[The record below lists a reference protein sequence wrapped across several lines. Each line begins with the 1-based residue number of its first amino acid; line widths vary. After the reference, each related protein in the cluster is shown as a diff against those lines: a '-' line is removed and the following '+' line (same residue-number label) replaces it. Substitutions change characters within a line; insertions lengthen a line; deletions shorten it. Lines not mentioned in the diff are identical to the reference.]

1 MTRAPGIGMLGT
13 LKATIRSTPL
23 YAPVW
28 RRNYRRNVFEDF
40 GGPGWDKLLEPHLDE
55 WRRVRSGASGPRVL
69 VATSIGAMH
78 AIGLVDSLIAVALTR
93 RGAQVEFLLC
103 DGILPACQI
112 VDHGN
117 VPSRGRFLRKGPQP
131 DFCGPCTARGNS
143 RLAPLG
149 LPVRHLSD
157 WVLDDERS
165 RAAAEARLG
174 APDPSGV
181 DPLSTH
187 ALAGALRF
195 EGLSSPPGT
204 AEFTGLYRR
213 YLEAAWLASMASE
226 ALFREK
232 RYDFVLAHHGVYVPQ
247 GLIAEAARTCG
258 AQLATWHPSYRS
270 RSILMQHGDT
280 YHRAMISEP
289 EARWNRRLSA
299 DEDAALTQYLESRE
313 RPDQG
318 WVTYQREAAQG
329 AAAVIQDLELDPS
342 RPIDVLISNV
352 SWDARLHYEDSAY
365 TQMADWAADTV
376 AWYCDH
382 PERQLVVRCHPGE
395 VMNQPRSREML
406 HTAIQSCFGALPEN
420 VRVVSANDGMN
431 TYDLARAAERVM
443 VYATKMAVELAA
455 WGLPVIVGG
464 EAWVRGKGFSF
475 DAGSP
480 DEYLAF
486 LADPAT
492 CRRLDAASTERARRY
507 AYHFFFRRCMPIAAL
522 TEPEDRDPTLKAW
535 EQVRLSDQAF
545 ELTEPGADAGLDAV
559 CEGVLSGTAFEYEA
573 GLPRRGAANGDG

>member
-1 MTRAPGIGMLGT
+1 MLET
-13 LKATIRSTPL
+13 LKAKVRSTPL

-28 RRNYRRNVFEDF
+28 RRNYRRNLFEDF
-40 GGPGWDKLLEPHLDE
+40 GGPGWDKLLEPHHDE
-55 WRRVRSGASGPRVL
+55 WRRARSGASGPRVL
-69 VATSIGAMH
+69 IATSVGAMH

-93 RGAQVEFLLC
+93 RGARVEFLLC
-103 DGILPACQI
+103 DGVLPACQM

-117 VPSRGRFLRKGPQP
+117 VPSRGRFLRNGPQP
-131 DFCGPCTARGNS
+131 DFCGPCAARGES

-149 LPVRHLSD
+149 LPVRHLGD
-157 WVLDDERS
+157 WVVEDEGL
-165 RAAAEARLG
+165 RAAAEARPG
-174 APDPSGV
+174 APDPFGE

-195 EGLSSPPGT
+195 EGLSSPPDT
-204 AEFTGLYRR
+204 AEFAGLYRR
-213 YLEAAWLASMASE
+213 YLEAARLASKASE
-226 ALFREK
+226 ALLRDK
-232 RYDFVLAHHGVYVPQ
+232 RYEFVLAHHGVYVPQ

-270 RSILMQHGDT
+270 SSILMQHGDT
-280 YHRAMISEP
+280 YHRAMIGEP
-289 EARWNRRLSA
+289 EARWNRLLSE
-299 DEDAALTQYLESRE
+299 DEDAALTRYLDSRE

-329 AAAVIQDLELDPS
+329 AAAVIQDLRLDPS

-352 SWDARLHYEDSAY
+352 SWDARLHYEGSAY
-365 TQMADWAADTV
+365 AQMSDWAADTV
-376 AWYCDH
+376 SWYCDH

-406 HTAIQSCFGALPEN
+406 HTAIQSRFGALPEN

-475 DAGSP
+475 DARSP

-492 CRRLDAASTERARRY
+492 CRRLDAASTQRARRY

-522 TEPEDRDPTLKAW
+522 TEPEDRDPALKAW

-545 ELTEPGADAGLDAV
+545 QLTAPGADAGLDAV
-559 CEGVLSGTAFEYEA
+559 CEGILSGTAFECES
-573 GLPRRGAANGDG
+573 GLARQGLARQGVANGDG